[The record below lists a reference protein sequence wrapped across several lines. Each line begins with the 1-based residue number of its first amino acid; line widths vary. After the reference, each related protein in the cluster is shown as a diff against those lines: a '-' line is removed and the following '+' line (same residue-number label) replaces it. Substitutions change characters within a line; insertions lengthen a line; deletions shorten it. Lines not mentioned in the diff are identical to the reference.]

1 MIESYQHAAALKAR
15 YDRQYQT
22 DTGWD
27 SMVLGLREKVAAQR
41 VELAAERIGK
51 FIRRIMK

>member
-1 MIESYQHAAALKAR
+1 MIESYQHAAALQAR
-15 YDRQYQT
+15 FDRQCTT

-41 VELAAERIGK
+41 AELAAERIGK